1 MSDSDNYFSDSDK
14 SNKEVQSENEEEE
27 ELSEYE
33 MDDETRMIIYNAMKR
48 RAEEDKNFYDDLNSV
63 EKPVKKKERI
73 RKVKTKKYIDLIQVD
88 NNVVEEKPKKWM
100 SRRLADKKKELG
112 IKDDNSKRTVQRR
125 TFNPRLPV
133 PTKDTFK
140 RKVDFNEVNITDE
153 EFPSLNINV

>member
-48 RAEEDKNFYDDLNSV
+48 RQDSGKDYYQDENV
-63 EKPVKKKERI
+63 CVTPVKKKERV
-73 RKVKTKKYIDLIQVD
+73 RKVKTKNYIDLTQVD

-100 SRRLADKKKELG
+100 SKRLADKKKELG
-112 IKDDNSKRTVQRR
+112 IKEEQPKKTVQRR
-125 TFNPRLPV
+125 TFNPRLPK
-133 PTKDTFK
+133 PNKDTFK
-140 RKVDFNEVNITDE
+140 IKHESEELNFSDE
-153 EFPSLNINV
+153 MFPSLNVNV